1 MKTFVPP
8 IKSQGIKTK
17 LVGWIASNVE
27 NIPYDRWVEPFM
39 GTGVVAFN
47 IRPKKALLCDRN
59 PHLINFYNA
68 LKNKEITSAIVKN
81 HLIVEGERLLKSEG
95 QHYYELRNR
104 FNEEGSPLDFLFLS
118 RSCFN
123 GMMRFNKKG
132 GFNVPFCK
140 KPNRFAQALVTKIT
154 NQVESISQIIQAGDY
169 TFKLQDFKE
178 TLNELESTD
187 LVYSDPPYIGR
198 HVDYFDSWTEAEELI
213 LKNGL
218 LNYSTK
224 FILSTWLS
232 NKYRTNDYIFSVWKD
247 CFITTKEHFYHVGGK
262 ESNRN
267 AVYEALLSSIE
278 LKNSIS
284 NTEMKSRIMLNE
296 SQLTG
301 KEIEYEIPVQ
311 LTMALEEQKRLTK
324 PIRNAGFVGN
334 SIVSASNKM

>member
-17 LVGWIASNVE
+17 LVGWISSNVE
-27 NIPYDRWVEPFM
+27 DIEYDRWVEPFM

-47 IRPKKALLCDRN
+47 IRPKKALLCDSN

-68 LKNKEITSAIVKN
+68 IKNKEITSGIVKN
-81 HLIVEGERLLKSEG
+81 HLILEGEQLLKSDG
-95 QHYYELRNR
+95 KHYYKLRKR
-104 FNEEGSPLDFLFLS
+104 FNETGNPLDFLFLS

-132 GFNVPFCK
+132 GYNVPFCN

-154 NQVESISQIIQAGDY
+154 NQVENISQIIQAGDY
-169 TFKLQDFKE
+169 TFKLQDFKG

-198 HVDYFDSWTEAEELI
+198 HVDYFDSWTEEEELI

-218 LNYSTK
+218 LNSNAK
-224 FILSTWLS
+224 FLLSTWLS
-232 NKYRTNDYIFSVWKD
+232 NKYRTNEYIFSVWKD

-278 LKNSIS
+278 LKGSIS
-284 NTEMKSRIMLNE
+284 NSDMKSRIELNK
-296 SQLTG
+296 SQLTWSE
-301 KEIEYEIPVQ
+301 KEYKKTVQ
-311 LTMALEEQKRLTK
+311 LAMKLEEEKS
-324 PIRNAGFVGN
+324 GN
-334 SIVSASNKM
+334 TVYKS